1 MKVSKK
7 TYRDKQNQ
15 AMGPLIVAGLFFT
28 LFCFRAYRVL
38 FQGADF
44 EWDILLWAIA
54 IPILLVTWR
63 IRERKLKELEVD
75 E

>member
-1 MKVSKK
+1 MKVSRKA
-7 TYRDKQNQ
+7 YRDKQNQ
-15 AMGPLIVAGLFFT
+15 AMGPLVVAGLFFT
-28 LFCFRAYRVL
+28 LLCFRGYRVL

-63 IRERKLKELEVD
+63 VRERKLKEFEI
-75 E
+75 EE